1 MVRRVEESCQ
11 RGTNWVD
18 LDAAASAPR
27 LAAGVYFVRLRVGET
42 WLSPK
47 RLVLTR

>member
-1 MVRRVEESCQ
+1 VRRVQEICK
-11 RGTNWVD
+11 RGTNRID
-18 LDAAASAPR
+18 LDAGAAAAPR
-27 LAAGVYFVRLRVGET
+27 LAAGVYFVRLRIGET